1 MHPAGIELTTSRLR
15 QHRQLPVVQNVRCM
29 PLQLCKKQKTNPMT
43 CPSLHWTTDNPSGMH
58 RCQFQ
63 QPCVLIN
70 TRHYGYHRQAHK
82 QLAQK
87 HQLKNNPTWK
97 NVGRWNF
104 PGSYLDAHWA
114 SWYKFPQNLHRGI
127 FIKMDVVA
135 STWPLLEPKNAV
147 TFYTFDSKT
156 IWYVYPCFQ
165 RQSDIT
171 HNPTCENQI
180 YDSNSIANALE
191 LVLHKALK
199 ICLSLHREFQ
209 YSNVALLAQ

>member
-1 MHPAGIELTTSRLR
+1 MGITDRRINNWPRSISWKTTQPGKMQEDEISQVVIWMPTGHPGTSSR
-15 QHRQLPVVQNVRCM
+15 
-29 PLQLCKKQKTNPMT
+29 KIST
-43 CPSLHWTTDNPSGMH
+43 GE
-58 RCQFQ
+58 F
-63 QPCVLIN
+63 
-70 TRHYGYHRQAHK
+70 
-82 QLAQK
+82 
-87 HQLKNNPTWK
+87 
-97 NVGRWNF
+97 
-104 PGSYLDAHWA
+104 
-114 SWYKFPQNLHRGI
+114 

-180 YDSNSIANALE
+180 YNSNSIANALE

-209 YSNVALLAQ
+209 YSNVALLAQKR